1 MVLQRIP
8 VPLPVPAPEP
18 IYHQFGQITI
28 YEENQ
33 ENKNVDLDIFN
44 NHWLFIIQ
52 NNNGNR
58 EELPAQNDNATIGEA
73 LSEVFGYRVENI
85 HVSNIKT
92 IYIGADIEADIEE
105 DLTEATLLG
114 LSVNIHNPNYLFQ
127 CDIDI
132 F

>member
-1 MVLQRIP
+1 MVLQRIHVP
-8 VPLPVPAPEP
+8 VPVPAPVA

-33 ENKNVDLDIFN
+33 EQKNVDLDIFN

-58 EELPAQNDNATIGEA
+58 EELPAHNVNATIEEA

-105 DLTEATLLG
+105 DLTEATLLR
-114 LSVNIHNPNYLFQ
+114 LTVNMHNPNCLFQ

>member
-8 VPLPVPAPEP
+8 VPVPVPAPEA

-28 YEENQ
+28 YEDNK

-58 EELPAQNDNATIGEA
+58 EEIPAQNVNATIGEA

-92 IYIGADIEADIEE
+92 IYIGADIEE
-105 DLTEATLLG
+105 DLTEATLLR
-114 LSVNIHNPNYLFQ
+114 LTVNMHNPNCLFQ

>member
-8 VPLPVPAPEP
+8 VPVPVPAPQA

-33 ENKNVDLDIFN
+33 EQKNVDLDIFN

-58 EELPAQNDNATIGEA
+58 EEIPAQNDNSTIGEA

-105 DLTEATLLG
+105 DLTEAILLG
-114 LSVNIHNPNYLFQ
+114 LAVHMHNPNYLFQ